1 MKSMAQFSSNILR
14 LFISMAQFSSN
25 ILRLFII
32 QGRIY
37 HLSEIFATNE
47 KHEN

>member
-1 MKSMAQFSSNILR
+1 MAQFSSNILR